1 MMTKTNS
8 SRHTKADIALC
19 FGERTGYDVDPKDIR
34 IKGNWLFHRAEWLD
48 DEVDCYWA
56 ADARYNSGV
65 LSMEAWNG
73 VKIEDSPFIP
83 KNDERVAKSLEKL
96 DKGYKQHL
104 FEQTPAG
111 KLASKQDEA
120 VGDLV
125 WNAIEKDP
133 LFKKEVKLL
142 HQKLQDKLDE
152 EYGKNKMY
160 KMGVCTD
167 ELREANLITP
177 ELEDQIQKVKDKV
190 EKEFDW
196 TEYE

>member
-1 MMTKTNS
+1 MTKTNS

-56 ADARYNSGV
+56 ADARYDSGV
-65 LSMEAWNG
+65 LCMEAWDG

-83 KNDERVAKSLEKL
+83 KNDERVAKSLKEL
-96 DKGYKQHL
+96 DEDYKQHL
-104 FEQTPAG
+104 FEQTPEG
-111 KLASKQDEA
+111 QLATKQDEA
-120 VGDLV
+120 EGDLV

-152 EYGKNKMY
+152 EYGENK
-160 KMGVCTD
+160 KIQWGVSTD
-167 ELREANLITP
+167 DLREANLITQ
-177 ELEDQIQKVKDKV
+177 ELEDEIQKAKDKV
-190 EKEFDW
+190 EKDFDW
-196 TEYE
+196 SPYE

>member
-1 MMTKTNS
+1 M
-8 SRHTKADIALC
+8 
-19 FGERTGYDVDPKDIR
+19 
-34 IKGNWLFHRAEWLD
+34 
-48 DEVDCYWA
+48 
-56 ADARYNSGV
+56 
-65 LSMEAWNG
+65 
-73 VKIEDSPFIP
+73 
-83 KNDERVAKSLEKL
+83 
-96 DKGYKQHL
+96 
-104 FEQTPAG
+104 
-111 KLASKQDEA
+111 
-120 VGDLV
+120 
-125 WNAIEKDP
+125 
-133 LFKKEVKLL
+133 